1 MRPGGGIVDG
11 RVRDRGSTDVGIVR
25 GAGDG
30 RARGSWR
37 VGGMCVGV
45 RERLG
50 LGRVF
55 VLAALRYWLTVFPRV
70 RRELACRRRLAAGIG
85 DPVLQRLALEALGK
99 RGNVEGAAA
108 FAAFVPRRRRAV
120 AVRALVALQA
130 AYDYADLLAEQ
141 PCLDPVANGRRLHTA
156 LLVALDPGAVH
167 PDYYEHHPQREES
180 GYLEGIVD
188 DARAALGELP
198 SYPAVA
204 ASARS
209 AAARIVDFQSLS
221 LGGPGERGALAR
233 YAWEQTPR
241 GSGLYWWETAAAGG
255 SSLGL
260 YALIAAAT
268 ERQLDRCEIDAIEGA
283 YFPWVG
289 AFHSLLDS
297 LVDEAEDAAIGQL
310 SLVGCYASREQAAS
324 RLGLLAARAVSEA
337 RGLPCG
343 RRHAVLVAG
352 MAGYYLSAPE
362 ASAPG
367 ALALSRAVR
376 GAVGGLVGPSLL
388 VFDLRR
394 RRLHGDHAPRGSA
407 TATAQSSGGVVPPA
421 ARRRAPERV
430 SALEPRGIVKH

>member
-1 MRPGGGIVDG
+1 M
-11 RVRDRGSTDVGIVR
+11 
-25 GAGDG
+25 
-30 RARGSWR
+30 
-37 VGGMCVGV
+37 

-70 RRELACRRRLAAGIG
+70 RRELARRRCLAARID
-85 DPVLQRLALEALGK
+85 DPVLQRLALEALDK
-99 RGNVEGAAA
+99 PGNVEGAAA
-108 FAAFVPRRRRAV
+108 FAAFVPRGRRAAV
-120 AVRALVALQA
+120 VRALVALQM

-141 PCLDPVANGRRLHTA
+141 PCRDPVANGRRLHMA
-156 LLVALDPGAVH
+156 LLVALDPEAAH
-167 PDYYEHHPQREES
+167 PDYYEHSPWRDGS

-188 DARAALGELP
+188 GARAALGELP
-198 SYPAVA
+198 SYASVTVA
-204 ASARS
+204 ARS

-221 LGGPGERGALAR
+221 LGGAGDREALAW
-233 YAWEQTPR
+233 YAREQTP
-241 GSGLYWWETAAAGG
+241 GSSGLFWWETAAAGG

-260 YALIAAAT
+260 YALIAAAA
-268 ERQLDRCEIDAIEGA
+268 EPSVNRCEIDAIEGA
-283 YFPWVG
+283 YFPWIG

-310 SLVGCYASREQAAS
+310 SLVGCYASREQAAA
-324 RLGLLAARAVSEA
+324 RLGWIAARAAGHA

-367 ALALSRAVR
+367 ALTLSRAVR
-376 GAVGGLVGPSLL
+376 GTVRGPVGPSLL
-388 VFDLRR
+388 VFALR
-394 RRLHGDHAPRGSA
+394 HGHPRGNHAPPPSA
-407 TATAQSSGGVVPPA
+407 TATAQNSGRAVPSP

-430 SALEPRGIVKH
+430 SALEPRGVVKH

>member
-1 MRPGGGIVDG
+1 MR
-11 RVRDRGSTDVGIVR
+11 
-25 GAGDG
+25 
-30 RARGSWR
+30 
-37 VGGMCVGV
+37 V

-55 VLAALRYWLTVFPRV
+55 VLAALRYWLTIFPRV
-70 RRELACRRRLAAGIG
+70 HRELARRRRLAARVD
-85 DPVLQRLALEALGK
+85 DPVLQRLAVEALGK

-108 FAAFVPRRRRAV
+108 FAAFVPRGRRGAV
-120 AVRALVALQA
+120 VRALVALQMV
-130 AYDYADLLAEQ
+130 YDYADLLAEQ
-141 PCLDPVANGRRLHTA
+141 PCLDPVANGRRLHAA
-156 LLVALDPGAVH
+156 LLVALDPGAAH
-167 PDYYEHHPQREES
+167 PDYYEHYPWRDGS

-188 DARAALGELP
+188 GARAALGELP
-198 SYPAVA
+198 SYAAVVVA
-204 ASARS
+204 ARS

-221 LGGPGERGALAR
+221 LGGAGDREALAW
-233 YAWEQTPR
+233 YAREQTPG
-241 GSGLYWWETAAAGG
+241 GSGLFWWETAAAGG

-260 YALIAAAT
+260 YALIAAAA
-268 ERQLDRCEIDAIEGA
+268 EPSVDRCEIDAIEGT
-283 YFPWVG
+283 YFPWIG

-310 SLVGCYASREQAAS
+310 SLVGCYASMEQAAA
-324 RLGLLAARAVSEA
+324 RLGWIAARAARRA

-367 ALALSRAVR
+367 ALALSRTVR
-376 GAVGGLVGPSLL
+376 GAVGALLGPSLL

-394 RRLHGDHAPRGSA
+394 GRPRGNDAPPASA
-407 TATAQSSGGVVPPA
+407 TVTGPNSCAVPPL

-430 SALEPRGIVKH
+430 GALEPSGLLKH

>member
-1 MRPGGGIVDG
+1 M
-11 RVRDRGSTDVGIVR
+11 
-25 GAGDG
+25 
-30 RARGSWR
+30 
-37 VGGMCVGV
+37 
-45 RERLG
+45 RERFG

-70 RRELACRRRLAAGIG
+70 RRELARRRGFAAGID
-85 DPVLQRLALEALGK
+85 DPVLQRLALGALDK

-108 FAAFVPRRRRAV
+108 FAAFVPRRRRGAV
-120 AVRALVALQA
+120 VRALVALQM
-130 AYDYADLLAEQ
+130 AYDYADLLSEQ

-156 LLVALDPGAVH
+156 LVVALDPGGAH
-167 PDYYEHHPQREES
+167 PDYYEHCPWRDGS

-188 DARAALGELP
+188 GACAALEELP
-198 SYPAVA
+198 SYAAVA
-204 ASARS
+204 ARARS
-209 AAARIVDFQSLS
+209 AAAGIVDFQSLS
-221 LGGPGERGALAR
+221 LGGPDGGGALAW
-233 YAWEQTPR
+233 YAREQTPC
-241 GSGLYWWETAAAGG
+241 GSGLFWWETAAAGG

-260 YALIAAAT
+260 YAMIAAAAGPSV
-268 ERQLDRCEIDAIEGA
+268 DRCELEAIEGA

-310 SLVGCYASREQAAS
+310 SLVGCYASREQAAA
-324 RLGLLAARAVSEA
+324 RLGWIAERAASQA
-337 RGLPCG
+337 RELPCG

-376 GAVGGLVGPSLL
+376 GAVGGPVGPSLL

-394 RRLHGDHAPRGSA
+394 GRPRGDHTPRPSASA
-407 TATAQSSGGVVPPA
+407 TAQNSGGVVLS
-421 ARRRAPERV
+421 ARRQAPGHV
-430 SALEPRGIVKH
+430 SALEPRELIKH